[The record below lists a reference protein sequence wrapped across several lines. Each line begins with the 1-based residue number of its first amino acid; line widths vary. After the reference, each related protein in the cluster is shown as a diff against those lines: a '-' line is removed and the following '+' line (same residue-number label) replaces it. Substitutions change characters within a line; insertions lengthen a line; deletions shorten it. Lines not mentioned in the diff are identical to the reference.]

1 VLRIV
6 SATSLAS
13 FLSLAL
19 LDAQSTFNELADRAR
34 VALEADHVAD
44 AIDLYGRATALRPEW
59 AEGWWH
65 LGTLLYDNGRF
76 GESREAFA
84 RFVGVEKAAGPGFG
98 MLGLCEFQLKQY
110 QRALAALDRA
120 RRLGLGPNPEFVRR
134 VVYTT
139 AILHN
144 RFGRSEVAI
153 HLLTLVASQAAAANG
168 GNAKTVLDDAELI
181 NAIGLAALRMHR
193 LLPEV
198 PPAKLPLIRQAGRA
212 WALFELKDWVPAER
226 EFQELLSAYSSQR
239 GVHYMNG
246 LFFLKTHPEQAIAQ
260 FEKEIALSPNDASPR
275 IQIALESLRLGAN
288 EEARRYASEAVKLE
302 PGNFAAHV
310 ILSRAWLALDDVSR
324 AVEEAKAA
332 VKLAPESPDAH
343 LALSR
348 SYAQAKR
355 TAEAERERI
364 EFERLQALVEKTGT

>member
-1 VLRIV
+1 
-6 SATSLAS
+6 LAS
-13 FLSLAL
+13 FLPLMP
-19 LDAQSTFNELADRAR
+19 LDAQSPKAQPTFDELARHAE
-34 VALEADHVAD
+34 VALEADRVSE

-59 AEGWWH
+59 SEGWWH
-65 LGTLLYDNGRF
+65 LGTLQYDSGRF
-76 GESREAFA
+76 PESREAFA
-84 RFVGVEKAAGPGFG
+84 RFVSVEKSAGPGFG
-98 MLGLCEFQLKQY
+98 MLGLCEFQLKHY
-110 QRALAALDRA
+110 QPALTALDRA
-120 RRLGLGPNPEFVRR
+120 RRLGLGPNPQFVRR

-153 HLLTLVASQAAAANG
+153 HLLTLAASQAAAANA
-168 GNAKTVLDDAELI
+168 GNAKPVLDDGELI
-181 NAIGLAALRMHR
+181 DAVGLAALRMHR
-193 LLPEV
+193 LPQDV

-212 WALFELKDWVPAER
+212 WALFELKDWVPAEQA
-226 EFQELLSAYSSQR
+226 FQELLSAYPSEP

-260 FEKEIALSPNDASPR
+260 FESEIVLSPNDAGPR
-275 IQIALESLRLGAN
+275 IQIALESLRLGEN
-288 EEARRYASEAVKLE
+288 ERARKYASEAVKLE

-310 ILSRAWLALDDVSR
+310 ILSRAWLGLEDVPR

-364 EFERLQALVEKTGT
+364 EFERLQALVEKAGT